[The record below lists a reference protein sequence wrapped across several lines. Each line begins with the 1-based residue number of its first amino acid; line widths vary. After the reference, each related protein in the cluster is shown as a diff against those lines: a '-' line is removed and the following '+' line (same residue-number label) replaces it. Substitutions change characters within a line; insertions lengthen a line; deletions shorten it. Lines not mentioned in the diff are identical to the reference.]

1 MALCPEHPKR
11 DQNPNFTPLSETT
24 SIPVGFIW
32 ESPPPPGESYRHSD
46 KRKCFS
52 LVVIAPVLGKISGPT
67 LNEAEYD
74 TKN

>member
-1 MALCPEHPKR
+1 MSYGLLSSRCNFNTAPCILC
-11 DQNPNFTPLSETT
+11 LSYFIT
-24 SIPVGFIW
+24 SKEV
-32 ESPPPPGESYRHSD
+32 ESYRHSD